1 MANEVLHRQQDVP
14 GLIGTSCP
22 PINGRTPAQIAQLC
36 DADPT
41 CVGFNLL
48 HFQDNP
54 SSVPLYCLKNQ
65 SGPRTDH
72 STGYMKEA
80 CQGTYLRRDPGAWGE
95 DATHSAVRV
104 LNCAS
109 RVWGPWGVLTPCTS
123 QGDVA
128 GVLWNTHT
136 RQGPYAHA
144 CIPTPARWHF
154 LLPPLT
160 GSLVIA

>member
-1 MANEVLHRQQDVP
+1 MLHRQQDVP

-22 PINGRTPAQIAQLC
+22 PINGRTPEQIAQLC

-80 CQGTYLRRDPGAWGE
+80 CQGTYLRRDPGALGGGPKSV
-95 DATHSAVRV
+95 SA
-104 LNCAS
+104 
-109 RVWGPWGVLTPCTS
+109 W
-123 QGDVA
+123 VA
-128 GVLWNTHT
+128 GCHPGD
-136 RQGPYAHA
+136 QSG
-144 CIPTPARWHF
+144 
-154 LLPPLT
+154 
-160 GSLVIA
+160 